1 MFRQAHQPFLW
12 HCLSKQKSGEGV
24 PLPKSIRKNFTGF
37 FTSFRMTICRKLTH
51 YASFR
56 MTFCRK
62 LTHYASFRMTI
73 CRKLTHYASF
83 RMTFCRKLTHY
94 ASFRMT
100 ICRKLT
106 HYASFRM
113 TFSAASS
120 RLAPLVSRLN
130 FYLYFGIL

>member
-1 MFRQAHQPFLW
+1 MTKKIFTLQWGFRGGALRRRGDGRPGEPGLQ
-12 HCLSKQKSGEGV
+12 SGESV

-37 FTSFRMTICRKLTH
+37 FTSFRMTICRKLSTSLRSRMTICRKLTH

-62 LTHYASFRMTI
+62 LTHYASFRMT
-73 CRKLTHYASF
+73 
-83 RMTFCRKLTHY
+83 FCRKLST
-94 ASFRMT
+94 SLRSRMT

-113 TFSAASS
+113 TFSAAF
-120 RLAPLVSRLN
+120 LTTN
-130 FYLYFGIL
+130 H